1 MKHVKF
7 IAFVL
12 LLFFFNSFNSSAQ
25 SPITGAWSKLD
36 SSSTVTLL
44 FQDGYF
50 SYTNYDVTNKV
61 FNYTMGG
68 SYNLTGNQLLLKYFF
83 HSSDKEMIGV
93 EIKLSISNTKDSL
106 NVTGK
111 GKTETY
117 KRIDD
122 GKSALAGHWLITGRM
137 NNGNMQTITPGAR
150 RTIKLLTG
158 TRFQWIAINSETK
171 EFFGTG
177 GGTYTFV
184 NGKYTEHIEFFSR
197 DSTRVGAS
205 LSFDG
210 KVDGNN
216 WHHSGLSSKGEP
228 INEVWTRGLKL

>member
-1 MKHVKF
+1 MKNM
-7 IAFVL
+7 FVFFGL
-12 LLFFFNSFNSSAQ
+12 LLSTINATAQ
-25 SPITGAWSKLD
+25 SSVAGSWSRQEGSFTITW
-36 SSSTVTLL
+36 L
-44 FQDGYF
+44 FQDGFY
-50 SYTNYDVTNKV
+50 SCTKYDATNKV
-61 FNYTMGG
+61 FSYTKGG
-68 SYNLTGNQLLLKYFF
+68 SYIVKGNELQMTVAFHTAEKEKVGSNETATVVVKDQTLKLTVNGTAEN
-83 HSSDKEMIGV
+83 
-93 EIKLSISNTKDSL
+93 
-106 NVTGK
+106 
-111 GKTETY
+111 Y
-117 KRIDD
+117 KQVDD

-228 INEVWTRGLKL
+228 INEVWSRGLKL

>member
-1 MKHVKF
+1 MLKAESTELV
-7 IAFVL
+7 VL
-12 LLFFFNSFNSSAQ
+12 
-25 SPITGAWSKLD
+25 I
-36 SSSTVTLL
+36 
-44 FQDGYF
+44 QDGYYC
-50 SYTNYDVTNKV
+50 STVYDKEAKIFTAS
-61 FNYTMGG
+61 MGG
-68 SYNLTGNQLLLKYFF
+68 PFT
-83 HSSDKEMIGV
+83 
-93 EIKLSISNTKDSL
+93 
-106 NVTGK
+106 VTGDK
-111 GKTETY
+111 LIVSYAFYTSDQSKAGTTDTLRFQLNENVLILTSSGSAQNY
-117 KRIDD
+117 VRIDN
-122 GKSALAGHWLITGRM
+122 GQSSLAGYWLITGRF
-137 NNGNMQTITPGAR
+137 NNGNMQAITPGVR

-210 KVDGNN
+210 KVEGNN

-228 INEVWTRGLKL
+228 IHEIWTRGLKL

>member
-1 MKHVKF
+1 MKNIFVF
-7 IAFVL
+7 FGLMFFAVIA
-12 LLFFFNSFNSSAQ
+12 SAK
-25 SPITGAWSKLD
+25 STVAGSWSKQD
-36 SSSTVTLL
+36 GSVNTTWL
-44 FQDGYF
+44 FQDGFY
-50 SYTNYDVTNKV
+50 SCTKYDVTNKV
-61 FNYTMGG
+61 LSYTKGG
-68 SYNLTGNQLLLKYFF
+68 TYVVAGNELQMKLAF
-83 HSSDKEMIGV
+83 HTAEKEKVG
-93 EIKLSISNTKDSL
+93 T
-106 NVTGK
+106 
-111 GKTETY
+111 TETALVVVKDQTMKLTVNGAEENY
-117 KRIDD
+117 KRMDD

-137 NNGNMQTITPGAR
+137 MNGSLQTITPGAR

-177 GGTYTFV
+177 GGTYTFE

-210 KVDGNN
+210 KVEGNN

>member
-1 MKHVKF
+1 VYEKYVHLFGLMLF
-7 IAFVL
+7 AANAF
-12 LLFFFNSFNSSAQ
+12 AQ
-25 SPITGAWSKLD
+25 STVAGSWSKQD
-36 SSSTVTLL
+36 GSVITTWL
-44 FQDGYF
+44 FQDGFY
-50 SYTNYDVTNKV
+50 SCTKYDVTNKV
-61 FNYTMGG
+61 FSYTKGG
-68 SYNLTGNQLLLKYFF
+68 TYVVAGNELQMKLAF
-83 HSSDKEMIGV
+83 HTAEKEKVG
-93 EIKLSISNTKDSL
+93 T
-106 NVTGK
+106 
-111 GKTETY
+111 TETALVVVKDQTMKLTVNGAEENY
-117 KRIDD
+117 KRMDD

-137 NNGNMQTITPGAR
+137 MNGSLQTITPGAR

-177 GGTYTFV
+177 GGTYTFE

-210 KVDGNN
+210 KVEGNN

>member
-1 MKHVKF
+1 MKNMF
-7 IAFVL
+7 IFFGLMLFAANAF
-12 LLFFFNSFNSSAQ
+12 AQ
-25 SPITGAWSKLD
+25 STVAGSWSKQD
-36 SSSTVTLL
+36 GSVITTWL
-44 FQDGYF
+44 FQDGFY
-50 SYTNYDVTNKV
+50 SCTKYDVTNKV
-61 FNYTMGG
+61 FSYTKGG
-68 SYNLTGNQLLLKYFF
+68 TYVVAGNELQMKLAF
-83 HSSDKEMIGV
+83 HTAEKEKVG
-93 EIKLSISNTKDSL
+93 T
-106 NVTGK
+106 
-111 GKTETY
+111 TETALVVVKDQTMKLTVNGAEENY
-117 KRIDD
+117 KRMDD

-137 NNGNMQTITPGAR
+137 MNGSLQTITPGAR

-177 GGTYTFV
+177 GGTYTFE

-210 KVDGNN
+210 KVEGNN

>member
-1 MKHVKF
+1 MKNM
-7 IAFVL
+7 FVFL
-12 LLFFFNSFNSSAQ
+12 GLMFFAVSASAQ
-25 SPITGAWSKLD
+25 STVAGSWSKQD
-36 SSSTVTLL
+36 GSVITTWL
-44 FQDGYF
+44 FQDGFY
-50 SYTNYDVTNKV
+50 SCTKYDVTNKV
-61 FNYTMGG
+61 FSYTKGG
-68 SYNLTGNQLLLKYFF
+68 TYVVAGNELQLKLAF
-83 HSSDKEMIGV
+83 HTAEKEKVG
-93 EIKLSISNTKDSL
+93 T
-106 NVTGK
+106 
-111 GKTETY
+111 TETALVVVKDQTMKLTVDGAEENY
-117 KRIDD
+117 KRMDD

-137 NNGNMQTITPGAR
+137 INGSLQTITPGAR

-177 GGTYTFV
+177 GGTYTFE

-210 KVDGNN
+210 KVEGNN

>member
-1 MKHVKF
+1 MKNMF
-7 IAFVL
+7 IFFGL
-12 LLFFFNSFNSSAQ
+12 MLFAVNASAQ
-25 SPITGAWSKLD
+25 STVAGSWSKQD
-36 SSSTVTLL
+36 GSVITTWL
-44 FQDGYF
+44 FQDGFY
-50 SYTNYDVTNKV
+50 SCTKYDVTNKV
-61 FNYTMGG
+61 FSYTKGG
-68 SYNLTGNQLLLKYFF
+68 TYVVAGNELQLKLAF
-83 HSSDKEMIGV
+83 HTAEKEKVG
-93 EIKLSISNTKDSL
+93 T
-106 NVTGK
+106 
-111 GKTETY
+111 TETALVVVKDQTMKLTVDGAEENY
-117 KRIDD
+117 KRMDD

-137 NNGNMQTITPGAR
+137 INGSLQTITPGAR

-177 GGTYTFV
+177 GGTYTFE

-210 KVDGNN
+210 KVEGSN

>member
-1 MKHVKF
+1 MKNMF
-7 IAFVL
+7 IFFGL
-12 LLFFFNSFNSSAQ
+12 MLFAVNASAQ
-25 SPITGAWSKLD
+25 STLAGSWSKQD
-36 SSSTVTLL
+36 GSVITTWL
-44 FQDGYF
+44 FQDGFY
-50 SYTNYDVTNKV
+50 SCTKYDVTNRVFSYTKGGTYVVAGNELQLKLAFHTAEKEKV
-61 FNYTMGG
+61 GT
-68 SYNLTGNQLLLKYFF
+68 
-83 HSSDKEMIGV
+83 
-93 EIKLSISNTKDSL
+93 
-106 NVTGK
+106 
-111 GKTETY
+111 TETTTVVVKDQTMKLTVHGADENY

-137 NNGNMQTITPGAR
+137 INGSLQTITPGAR

-177 GGTYTFV
+177 GGRYTFE

-210 KVDGNN
+210 KVEGNN

>member
-1 MKHVKF
+1 MKNMF
-7 IAFVL
+7 I
-12 LLFFFNSFNSSAQ
+12 FFGLMFFAVIGSAQ
-25 SPITGAWSKLD
+25 STVAGSWSKQD
-36 SSSTVTLL
+36 GSVITTWL
-44 FQDGYF
+44 FQDGFY
-50 SYTNYDVTNKV
+50 SCTKYDVTNKV
-61 FNYTMGG
+61 FSYTQGG
-68 SYNLTGNQLLLKYFF
+68 TYVVAGNELQMKLAF
-83 HSSDKEMIGV
+83 HTAEKEKVG
-93 EIKLSISNTKDSL
+93 T
-106 NVTGK
+106 
-111 GKTETY
+111 TETALVVIKDQTMKLTVNGADENY
-117 KRIDD
+117 KRMDD

-137 NNGNMQTITPGAR
+137 INGSLQTITPGAR

-177 GGTYTFV
+177 GGTYTFE

-210 KVDGNN
+210 KVEGNN

>member
-1 MKHVKF
+1 MKNMF
-7 IAFVL
+7 IFFGL
-12 LLFFFNSFNSSAQ
+12 MLFAVNASAQ
-25 SPITGAWSKLD
+25 STVAGSWSKQD
-36 SSSTVTLL
+36 GSVITTWL
-44 FQDGYF
+44 FQDGFY
-50 SYTNYDVTNKV
+50 SCTKYDVTNKV
-61 FNYTMGG
+61 FSYTKGG
-68 SYNLTGNQLLLKYFF
+68 TYVVAGNELQLKLAFHTAEKEKVGTTESTLVVVKDQTMKLTVNGAEEN
-83 HSSDKEMIGV
+83 
-93 EIKLSISNTKDSL
+93 
-106 NVTGK
+106 
-111 GKTETY
+111 Y
-117 KRIDD
+117 KRMDD

-137 NNGNMQTITPGAR
+137 MNGSLQTITPGAR

-184 NGKYTEHIEFFSR
+184 DGKYTEHIEFFSR

-210 KVDGNN
+210 KVEGNN

>member
-1 MKHVKF
+1 MLF
-7 IAFVL
+7 AANAF
-12 LLFFFNSFNSSAQ
+12 AQ
-25 SPITGAWSKLD
+25 STVAGSWSKQD
-36 SSSTVTLL
+36 GSVITTWL
-44 FQDGYF
+44 FQDGFY
-50 SYTNYDVTNKV
+50 SCTKYDVTNKV
-61 FNYTMGG
+61 FSYTKGG
-68 SYNLTGNQLLLKYFF
+68 TYVVAGNELQMKLAF
-83 HSSDKEMIGV
+83 HTAEKEKVG
-93 EIKLSISNTKDSL
+93 T
-106 NVTGK
+106 
-111 GKTETY
+111 TETALVVVKDQTMKLTVNGAEENY
-117 KRIDD
+117 KRMDD

-137 NNGNMQTITPGAR
+137 MNGSLQTITPGAR

-177 GGTYTFV
+177 GGTYTFE

-210 KVDGNN
+210 KVEGNN

>member
-1 MKHVKF
+1 MKNMF
-7 IAFVL
+7 
-12 LLFFFNSFNSSAQ
+12 LFFGLMFFAVNAFAQ
-25 SPITGAWSKLD
+25 STVAGSWSKQEG
-36 SSSTVTLL
+36 SVITTWL
-44 FQDGYF
+44 FQDGFY
-50 SYTNYDVTNKV
+50 SCTKYDVTNKV
-61 FNYTMGG
+61 FSYTKGG
-68 SYNLTGNQLLLKYFF
+68 TYVVAGNELQMKLAF
-83 HSSDKEMIGV
+83 HTAEKEKVG
-93 EIKLSISNTKDSL
+93 T
-106 NVTGK
+106 
-111 GKTETY
+111 TETALVVVKDQTMKLTVNGAEENY
-117 KRIDD
+117 KRMDD

-137 NNGNMQTITPGAR
+137 INGSLQTITPGAR

-177 GGTYTFV
+177 GGTYTFE

-210 KVDGNN
+210 KVEGNN

>member
-1 MKHVKF
+1 MKNMF
-7 IAFVL
+7 IFFGLILFAF
-12 LLFFFNSFNSSAQ
+12 NASAQ
-25 SPITGAWSKLD
+25 STVAGSWSKQEG
-36 SSSTVTLL
+36 SVITTWL
-44 FQDGYF
+44 FQDGFY
-50 SYTNYDVTNKV
+50 SCTKYDVTNKV
-61 FNYTMGG
+61 FSYTKGG
-68 SYNLTGNQLLLKYFF
+68 TYDVAGNELQMKLAF
-83 HSSDKEMIGV
+83 HTAEKEKVG
-93 EIKLSISNTKDSL
+93 T
-106 NVTGK
+106 
-111 GKTETY
+111 TETALVVVKDQTMKLTVNGAEENY
-117 KRIDD
+117 KRMDD

-137 NNGNMQTITPGAR
+137 INGSLQTITPGAR

-177 GGTYTFV
+177 GGTYTFE

-210 KVDGNN
+210 KVEGNN

>member
-1 MKHVKF
+1 MM
-7 IAFVL
+7 
-12 LLFFFNSFNSSAQ
+12 N
-25 SPITGAWSKLD
+25 
-36 SSSTVTLL
+36 
-44 FQDGYF
+44 
-50 SYTNYDVTNKV
+50 
-61 FNYTMGG
+61 G
-68 SYNLTGNQLLLKYFF
+68 SL
-83 HSSDKEMIGV
+83 
-93 EIKLSISNTKDSL
+93 
-106 NVTGK
+106 
-111 GKTETY
+111 
-117 KRIDD
+117 
-122 GKSALAGHWLITGRM
+122 
-137 NNGNMQTITPGAR
+137 QTITPGAR

-177 GGTYTFV
+177 GGTYTFE

-210 KVDGNN
+210 KVEGNN

>member
-1 MKHVKF
+1 MKNM
-7 IAFVL
+7 
-12 LLFFFNSFNSSAQ
+12 FFFFGLMFFAVIASAQ
-25 SPITGAWSKLD
+25 STVAGSWSKQD
-36 SSSTVTLL
+36 GSVITTWL
-44 FQDGYF
+44 FQDGFY
-50 SYTNYDVTNKV
+50 SCTKYDVTNKV
-61 FNYTMGG
+61 FSYTKGG
-68 SYNLTGNQLLLKYFF
+68 TYVVAGNELQMKLAFHTAEKEKVGTTESTLVVVKDQTMKLTVNGAEEN
-83 HSSDKEMIGV
+83 
-93 EIKLSISNTKDSL
+93 
-106 NVTGK
+106 
-111 GKTETY
+111 Y
-117 KRIDD
+117 KRMDD

-137 NNGNMQTITPGAR
+137 MNGSLQTITPGAR

-184 NGKYTEHIEFFSR
+184 DGKYTEHIEFFSR

-210 KVDGNN
+210 KVEGNN

>member
-1 MKHVKF
+1 MKNMF
-7 IAFVL
+7 IFFGLMLFAANAF
-12 LLFFFNSFNSSAQ
+12 AQ
-25 SPITGAWSKLD
+25 STVAGSWSKQD
-36 SSSTVTLL
+36 GSVITTWL
-44 FQDGYF
+44 FQDGFY
-50 SYTNYDVTNKV
+50 SCTKYDVTNKV
-61 FNYTMGG
+61 FSYTKGG
-68 SYNLTGNQLLLKYFF
+68 TYVVAGNELQMKLAF
-83 HSSDKEMIGV
+83 HTAEKEKVG
-93 EIKLSISNTKDSL
+93 T
-106 NVTGK
+106 
-111 GKTETY
+111 TETALVVVKDQTMKLTVNGAEENY
-117 KRIDD
+117 KRMDD

-137 NNGNMQTITPGAR
+137 INGSLQTITPGAR

-177 GGTYTFV
+177 GGTYTFE

-210 KVDGNN
+210 KVEGNN

>member
-1 MKHVKF
+1 MKNMF
-7 IAFVL
+7 IFFGLMLFAANAF
-12 LLFFFNSFNSSAQ
+12 AQ
-25 SPITGAWSKLD
+25 STVAGSWSKQD
-36 SSSTVTLL
+36 GSVITTWL
-44 FQDGYF
+44 FQDGFY
-50 SYTNYDVTNKV
+50 SCTKYDITNKV
-61 FNYTMGG
+61 FSYTKGG
-68 SYNLTGNQLLLKYFF
+68 TYVVAGNELQMKLAF
-83 HSSDKEMIGV
+83 HTAEKEKVG
-93 EIKLSISNTKDSL
+93 T
-106 NVTGK
+106 
-111 GKTETY
+111 TETALVVVMDQTMKLTVNGADENY
-117 KRIDD
+117 KRMDD

-137 NNGNMQTITPGAR
+137 INGSLQTITPGAR

-177 GGTYTFV
+177 GGTYTFE

-210 KVDGNN
+210 KVEGNN